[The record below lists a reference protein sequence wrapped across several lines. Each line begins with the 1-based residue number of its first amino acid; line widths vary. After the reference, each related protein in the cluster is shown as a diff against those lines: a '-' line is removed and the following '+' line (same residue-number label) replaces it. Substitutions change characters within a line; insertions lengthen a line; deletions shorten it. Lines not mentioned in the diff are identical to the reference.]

1 MKILPLHSLVLM
13 VGPSIAE
20 NSEVARLHFLDY
32 EIINVASLIFELTG
46 GSNAVAADNNF
57 VLREAYRRAAVK
69 LSLGERVVINATN
82 LLAKDR
88 IAATQI
94 AFYHGAPTYYIVVAK
109 DAVQDD
115 DASNVTNDAL
125 YDLFKAN
132 EREILY
138 GDSQANV
145 VDTRIEGLDVVSK
158 FPGSASPEVALQWIR
173 ERYNGICVVP
183 DVHAMLQS
191 LKQAVDWAS
200 RRNLFLVLLGDVVDY
215 GPQSVE
221 CVYLVY
227 DLLMRSRAIM
237 VIGNHERKIERWLDQ
252 QRKLMH
258 DPHAKSSIKLSD
270 ANKATT
276 TVIEAMK
283 KSERSIFEH
292 RFRAV
297 LAHARHHWLLGD
309 DCLVVHGA
317 AEPEMF
323 NQNGSRLH
331 GKLESKAL
339 FGEIDAVNPQRP
351 NGYPNR
357 IYNWVDR
364 VPAGKTVIVGHDIR
378 NTVKPLMSEGNLGGV
393 VYFMD
398 TGSGKGGRLT
408 TADLLFQEGKLKVQ
422 NFTVH

>member
-1 MKILPLHSLVLM
+1 MKTLPLHSLVLI
-13 VGPSIAE
+13 VGPNIQE
-20 NSEVARLHFLDY
+20 NNEVAQRHFLEY
-32 EIINVASLIFELTG
+32 EIINTVDLVQELTG
-46 GSNAVAADNNF
+46 GSQGLSADDSL
-57 VLREAYRRAAVK
+57 VLREAHRRAAVK

-82 LLAKDR
+82 LLRKDR
-88 IAATQI
+88 LSAAQI
-94 AFYHGAPTYYIVVAK
+94 AFYHGAPVYYIVCAK
-109 DAVQDD
+109 EHDQEDESIQAADKM
-115 DASNVTNDAL
+115 L
-125 YDLFKAN
+125 ELFRAN

-138 GDSQANV
+138 GDNIANV

-158 FPGSASPEVALQWIR
+158 FPGNASPEVALKWIAD
-173 ERYNGICVVP
+173 RYNGICVVP

-191 LKQAVDWAS
+191 FKQAIDWAS
-200 RRNLFLVLLGDVVDY
+200 RRNLFLVLLGDVIDY

-221 CVYLVY
+221 CIYLVY

-237 VIGNHERKIERWLDQ
+237 VIGNHERKIERWLAQ

-258 DPHAKSSIKLSD
+258 DPHAKSTIKLSD

-276 TVIEAMK
+276 TVIESMITN
-283 KSERSIFEH
+283 ERSIFEN
-292 RFRAV
+292 RFKAV
-297 LAHARHHWLLGD
+297 MAHARHHWLLGH

-323 NQNGSRLH
+323 NHTSPRLT
-331 GKLESKAL
+331 GKLESRAL
-339 FGEIDAVNPQRP
+339 FGEIDGVNPQMP

-357 IYNWVDR
+357 VYNWVNR

-378 NTVKPLMSEGNLGGV
+378 STIKPLRSEGSLGGI

-408 TADLLFQEGKLKVQ
+408 TADLLFKDGKLEVQ